1 MMRFAH
7 IYLLALL
14 ILIPLLYK
22 LISERNKPARI
33 RFPLNIPKGV
43 LNSHPEKILL
53 FLKISALVFLIL
65 ALARPQTQFRE
76 THRKVSGVDIMMV
89 MDTSLSMNIEDLG
102 EGNRLDAA
110 KRVMENF
117 IKKRSADRIGF
128 EVFSGEPLTLVPPT
142 LDYGLLLRELR
153 KVETGKL
160 KDGTGIGDGLALA
173 VSRLR
178 NSKSKSRIIILLTD
192 GENNVGQV
200 DPLTAGD
207 LAAGYEIKVYTIA
220 IGKEGRVKMP
230 IKQRGIFGNEVTTYQ
245 WYDNQL
251 NPELLQ
257 KIASS
262 TDGKFYRAEDESAL
276 SKVFSDIDRLEKTE
290 IQMSEKV
297 QFDEDFAKPL
307 VFALFL
313 LVLEYVLSRFWWR
326 VLP

>member
-1 MMRFAH
+1 MRFEH
-7 IYLLALL
+7 FYFLGLLL
-14 ILIPLLYK
+14 LIPLFYRTMVD
-22 LISERNKPARI
+22 RNKSARV
-33 RFPLNIPKGV
+33 RFPLNLPKNI
-43 LNSHPEKILL
+43 LNSHPERILL
-53 FLKISALVFLIL
+53 YLKLGAFLMLVL
-65 ALARPQTQFRE
+65 AMARPQTQFRE

-110 KRVMENF
+110 KRVMEGF
-117 IKKRSADRIGF
+117 IKKRMADRIGF

-160 KDGTGIGDGLALA
+160 KDGTAIGDGLALA

-230 IKQRGIFGNEVTTYQ
+230 IRQRGIFGNEVIQYQ

-257 KIASS
+257 KIAAA
-262 TDGKFYRAEDESAL
+262 TDGKFYRAEDETTL
-276 SKVFSDIDRLEKTE
+276 NKVFSDIDRLEKTD
-290 IQMSEKV
+290 IQMSEKI
-297 QFDEDFAKPL
+297 QYDEDFAKPL
-307 VFALFL
+307 TFAIFL
-313 LVLEYVLSRFWWR
+313 LLLEYALSRFWWR

>member
-1 MMRFAH
+1 MRFAH
-7 IYLLALL
+7 VYLLALL
-14 ILIPLLYK
+14 FLIPLLYK
-22 LISERNKPARI
+22 WIVERNKPARV
-33 RFPLNIPKGV
+33 RFPLSIPKTV
-43 LNSHPEKILL
+43 LSAHPQRILL
-53 FLKISALVFLIL
+53 FLKIAALAMLIL
-65 ALARPQTQFRE
+65 AIARPQTSFRE

-89 MDTSLSMNIEDLG
+89 MDVSLSMNIEDLG

-128 EVFSGEPLTLVPPT
+128 EIFSGEPLTLVPPT

-153 KVETGKL
+153 KIEMGRL

-178 NSKSKSRIIILLTD
+178 NSKAKSRVIILLTD

-207 LAAGYEIKVYTIA
+207 LAAGYGLKVYTIA

-230 IKQRGIFGNEVTTYQ
+230 IRQRGIFGNEVTTYQ

-257 KIASS
+257 KIAAA
-262 TDGKFYRAEDESAL
+262 TDGKFYRAEDEGTL
-276 SKVFSDIDRLEKTE
+276 DKVFEDIDRLEKTDVQ
-290 IQMSEKV
+290 ISEKV
-297 QFDEDFAKPL
+297 QYEEDFSKPL
-307 VFALFL
+307 TVALFFML
-313 LVLEYVLSRFWWR
+313 LEYALSRFWWR